1 MVPFWVYFILVGI
14 AISAYMVIKT
24 SREEQRLEME
34 QAEKEGQIYL
44 ERLKKERD
52 RKQQPSA

>member
-24 SREEQRLEME
+24 SREDQRLEME